1 MMTSIC
7 WNVSRAFAVL
17 QTYDGDGDDCDD
29 GDNADDGDDDDDDI
43 NMLEG
48 ITSFCG
54 VANL

>member
-1 MMTSIC
+1 M
-7 WNVSRAFAVL
+7 L